1 MSGLTLSPAARPAPS
16 PPRPPARDGNKLLF
30 LTAIGSEG
38 LLVVSVGL
46 ALSRSHP
53 QSGWAELLFWSGL
66 CLIVLPPAARLIAP
80 SAARAERAG
89 LLLVVGVLLYLVKV
103 VHDPF
108 GFTYA
113 DEWVHVFN
121 AQQIA
126 QTGSLF
132 NGNPILP
139 VTARYPGLEG
149 VTSAVASLTHLSG
162 FVSGVLVVGAARLVF
177 VLALFLLFERITGSA
192 RIAGIA
198 GLVYLTNPNFL
209 FWSAQYSYE
218 SLALPLA
225 LFAVVAVVATRRPAS
240 TASPP
245 ARIAWAVI
253 ACLAITATAMSHHL
267 TAFAL
272 CGYLVAACL
281 VASLRRSTR
290 REAPWLPAAFALAA
304 TALWVRAVAPG
315 TGHYLLPVLTHAY
328 HQSVATLLG
337 HTTGRSLFGGGSGE
351 HLVAPAWQRLV
362 ALASVA
368 LIALALPLGLI
379 EVRRRF
385 PRNPFAIVLAAAA
398 VAYVAVMPMRL
409 VPAAWETSNRSS
421 EFLFIGIALTFA
433 LALSRPGIPRR
444 LALLAPPVAIGILL
458 VGGTVAGW
466 PPRVLLSLPYRADAG
481 RGAEIVPQPEAAAV
495 WARTA
500 LGPRRRF
507 VAPEAVGRELLV
519 HGGETAFV
527 TSAPFNAAT
536 ILFEGTMTSGIVDG
550 LTAQSIG
557 FVAEDR
563 LTAGDDSMAGY
574 FFRSAQGTHRVDPAA
589 LEKFDA
595 YPGVDRLLDSGD
607 IVIYDVGVLSG
618 TP

>member
-1 MSGLTLSPAARPAPS
+1 MSSLTLSAPVRRSPAPAPAAAGLPGR
-16 PPRPPARDGNKLLF
+16 LLL
-30 LTAIGSEG
+30 LTAVGSEG
-38 LLVVSVGL
+38 LLAVSVAF

-53 QSGWAELLFWSGL
+53 QSAWAQVLFWFGL
-66 CLIVLPPAARLIAP
+66 CLIVLPAAARLVGR
-80 SAARAERAG
+80 SAARGERAA
-89 LLLVVGVLLYLVKV
+89 LLVAVGALLYLVKI

-121 AQQIA
+121 AQQIVH
-126 QTGSLF
+126 TGALF
-132 NGNPILP
+132 GGNPILP
-139 VTARYPGLEG
+139 VTTRYPGLEG
-149 VTSAVASLTHLSG
+149 VTAAVASLTHLG
-162 FVSGVLVVGAARLVF
+162 IFVSGAVVVGAARLVF

-209 FWSAQYSYE
+209 FWSAQFSYE
-218 SLALPLA
+218 SIALPLA
-225 LFAVVAVVATRRPAS
+225 VFAVVAAMATTDGRAS
-240 TASPP
+240 APTKL
-245 ARIAWAVI
+245 AWAAI
-253 ACLAITATAMSHHL
+253 ACLAAAATAMSHHL

-272 CGYLVAACL
+272 CGFLVAAC
-281 VASLRRSTR
+281 VAAWLRRSTR

-315 TGHYLLPVLTHAY
+315 TGSYLLPVLGHAF

-337 HTTGRSLFGGGSGE
+337 HTTGRSLFGGGTAE
-351 HLVAPAWQRLV
+351 HLVAPAWQRIV

-368 LIALALPLGLI
+368 LIALALPFGLAEI
-379 EVRRRF
+379 RRRHA
-385 PRNPFAIVLAAAA
+385 RNPFAVVLAVAA

-421 EFLFIGIALTFA
+421 EFLFVGIALTCA
-433 LALSRPGIPRR
+433 LVLARPGIPRR
-444 LALLAPPVAIGILL
+444 LAPPLAVGILL

-466 PPRVLLSLPYRADAG
+466 PPRVLLALPYRAQAG
-481 RGAEIVPQPEAAAV
+481 GGAEIVPQPAAV
-495 WARTA
+495 ARWAGAA

-519 HGGETAFV
+519 HGGETVFV

-536 ILFEGTMTSGIVDG
+536 ILFDGTMTSGIVDG
-550 LTAQSIG
+550 LTGRSIR

-563 LTAGDDSMAGY
+563 RTAGDDSMAGY
-574 FFRSAQGTHRVDPAA
+574 FFRSGQADRRVDPQA
-589 LEKFDA
+589 LAKFDT
-595 YPGVDRLLDSGD
+595 YPGVDRVLDSGD
-607 IVIYDVGVLSG
+607 IVVYDVGVLSG
-618 TP
+618 AP